1 MAELPPISSDNNKGT
16 FQQTWPPPTHH
27 YSPYPYPPHAYH
39 PSQPLPH
46 APAAPRTQTARRPE
60 FAVPALPQR
69 SNSGGIIAMEQV
81 PKLPVQSHALPLGT
95 PVQNPGAK
103 RGRRPYAGEK
113 HDAIWS
119 QDVQDAFLQAAR
131 SIPNNGKNWI
141 MRDGRQYGRNALI
154 AEEIHRLTGQH
165 RTRQQISSH
174 IQVLKKVHADD
185 PAMMRILNGQLDD
198 FPASAGPA
206 MPAALVGSASSS
218 ASPPVIKTEEPGSSA
233 SPPPFP
239 IDPLQELVEGSTS
252 FISLIRSDPP
262 HSDSLPSTPRSSQS
276 TTKTEPMQ
284 LAELLP
290 RSALPAPPISRAI
303 SEPLVAELDGV
314 ERHPGAWRGE
324 RLAYITAITIW
335 AERTLN
341 DAGVRSRPTT
351 THVFAQM
358 HSARCPLEKLPADME
373 DIVRTIGP
381 GTCMHAEIGIALP
394 PAELNVGKIRATLV
408 IEAMKQFDGYCL
420 TDAFSGDEGRF
431 MSTHTTVFP
440 TGREAREKYSW
451 TYEIPYATEVW
462 KRVLTQN
469 PQGAHG
475 MRLVQKYVRSL
486 AGGNPGGDRNVALM
500 VVHDVKVVP
509 PGEAGYSRIKHVD
522 LTGEQAKHDAI
533 SVGVVVSGMSGDDDD
548 ELSADGET
556 SKDEDEHS
564 DVTMAGS
571 ESGQPQKRPKPNLS
585 VDIPPAGE
593 ARPKLRT
600 RLNQLAATGSQPV
613 TPFDQ
618 VIHTPQHPPPMRE
631 RGQEM
636 RHWLWAP
643 TPTEGSIPSAG
654 MKTTLGGETSAMMGG
669 TIGDG
674 SDRMAWLTRDAL
686 AAGTPRLSD
695 FAGRD
700 DREEGHLGAP
710 VRIGSHGE
718 SEYFGMN

>member
-1 MAELPPISSDNNKGT
+1 MTEPIGNDSNKSA
-16 FQQTWPPPTHH
+16 FQPTHH
-27 YSPYPYPPHAYH
+27 YSPYSPYTYPPH
-39 PSQPLPH
+39 PSQLLPH
-46 APAAPRTQTARRPE
+46 ASTSRTPAPHRGE
-60 FAVPALPQR
+60 FAVPVLPQR
-69 SNSGGIIAMEQV
+69 SSSAGALGLGRLSDTS
-81 PKLPVQSHALPLGT
+81 PGQSA
-95 PVQNPGAK
+95 GAK

-113 HDAIWS
+113 QDAIWS
-119 QDVQDAFLQAAR
+119 PDVQDAFLQAAR

-174 IQVLKKVHADD
+174 IQVLKKVHTDD

-198 FPASAGPA
+198 LPASATQPA
-206 MPAALVGSASSS
+206 IGGSASSS
-218 ASPPVIKTEEPGSSA
+218 ASPPVIKTEESGSSA
-233 SPPPFP
+233 SPPPLLPVDP
-239 IDPLQELVEGSTS
+239 IHELVDGSTS
-252 FISLIRSDPP
+252 FINLIRSRAS
-262 HSDSLPSTPRSSQS
+262 HSTNSDSLPSTPQSSRS
-276 TTKTEPMQ
+276 TAKPEPMQ

-290 RSALPAPPISRAI
+290 RSALPALSVPRAT
-303 SEPLVAELDGV
+303 SEPLVAELDGI

-394 PAELNVGKIRATLV
+394 PPGLNVGKIRATLV

-486 AGGNPGGDRNVALM
+486 AGGNRHGDQNVALM

-509 PGEAGYSRIKHVD
+509 LGEAGYSRIKHVD
-522 LTGEQAKHDAI
+522 LTGEQAQHDAMSI
-533 SVGVVVSGMSGDDDD
+533 GVVVNND
-548 ELSADGET
+548 EDESSADSEV
-556 SKDEDEHS
+556 SKDEDEA
-564 DVTMAGS
+564 MAVDS
-571 ESGQPQKRPKPNLS
+571 EQSNKRLKPNLS
-585 VDIPPAGE
+585 VAIPPVE
-593 ARPKLRT
+593 EDQPKLRT
-600 RLNQLAATGSQPV
+600 RLNQLAATSSQPV

-618 VIHTPQHPPPMRE
+618 VMHTPQHPPPLQGH
-631 RGQEM
+631 GQEM
-636 RHWLWAP
+636 RRWLWAP
-643 TPTEGSIPSAG
+643 TPTEGSIPGATR
-654 MKTTLGGETSAMMGG
+654 MKFGGETSTGMGG
-669 TIGDG
+669 AIGDG
-674 SDRMAWLTRDAL
+674 GDRMAWLTRDAL
-686 AAGTPRLSD
+686 AAGTPQLSD
-695 FAGRD
+695 FAGR
-700 DREEGHLGAP
+700 ELEAP
-710 VRIGSHGE
+710 VRIDPRDKGG
-718 SEYFGMN
+718 YFGMN

>member
-1 MAELPPISSDNNKGT
+1 MAEPDDAFQPT
-16 FQQTWPPPTHH
+16 PAQQTWSTPIHH
-27 YSPYPYPPHAYH
+27 YSPYL
-39 PSQPLPH
+39 LPH
-46 APAAPRTQTARRPE
+46 APSTSRIPAPRHGE
-60 FAVPALPQR
+60 FAVPALPRR
-69 SNSGGIIAMEQV
+69 SNSAGMVGLGQLAAGHASV
-81 PKLPVQSHALPLGT
+81 SGTSAQSA
-95 PVQNPGAK
+95 GAK

-113 HDAIWS
+113 QDAIWS
-119 QDVQDAFLQAAR
+119 PEVQEAFLQAAR

-154 AEEIHRLTGQH
+154 AEEIHRLTGQL

-185 PAMMRILNGQLDD
+185 PVMMRILNGQLDD
-198 FPASAGPA
+198 LPASAGPA
-206 MPAALVGSASSS
+206 QPAESASSS
-218 ASPPVIKTEEPGSSA
+218 ASPPVIKTEESGSSA
-233 SPPPFP
+233 SPPPSFP
-239 IDPLQELVEGSTS
+239 VDPVRELVDGSTS
-252 FISLIRSDPP
+252 FINIIRSHPP
-262 HSDSLPSTPRSSQS
+262 HSTNSDSLPSTPQSSRS
-276 TTKTEPMQ
+276 TARAEPMQ

-290 RSALPAPPISRAI
+290 RSALPAPPVPRAA
-303 SEPLVAELDGV
+303 SEPLVAELDGI
-314 ERHPGAWRGE
+314 EGHPGAWRGE

-394 PAELNVGKIRATLV
+394 PPGLNVGKIRATLV
-408 IEAMKQFDGYCL
+408 IEAMKEFDGYCL
-420 TDAFSGDEGRF
+420 TDAFSGEEGRF

-462 KRVLTQN
+462 KHVLTRN

-486 AGGNPGGDRNVALM
+486 AGGNRHGDRNVALM

-509 PGEAGYSRIKHVD
+509 RGEVGYSRIKHVD
-522 LTGEQAKHDAI
+522 LTGEQAKHDAM
-533 SVGVVVSGMSGDDDD
+533 SVGVVVNGTQDDD
-548 ELSADGET
+548 EDESSADGEV
-556 SKDEDEHS
+556 SKSEDENG
-564 DVTMAGS
+564 DTMAVDS
-571 ESGQPQKRPKPNLS
+571 EHSNKRPKPNLS
-585 VDIPPAGE
+585 VEIPPVHKDQ
-593 ARPKLRT
+593 PKLRT
-600 RLNQLAATGSQPV
+600 RQSQLAATSSQPV

-618 VIHTPQHPPPMRE
+618 IVHTPQHPPPLRGH
-631 RGQEM
+631 GQEM
-636 RHWLWAP
+636 RRWLWAP
-643 TPTEGSIPSAG
+643 TPTEGSIPGATG
-654 MKTTLGGETSAMMGG
+654 MKTMLGGETGTMMGG

-674 SDRMAWLTRDAL
+674 GDRMAWLTRDAL
-686 AAGTPRLSD
+686 AAGTPQLSD
-695 FAGRD
+695 FAGR
-700 DREEGHLGAP
+700 ELEAP
-710 VRIGSHGE
+710 VRMDPCDK